1 MSIRTAERRLTST
14 ASRKGRWKRRLKRN
28 ADILRK
34 EAGNMGELILQV
46 QHLSKSFGTNEVL
59 RDIDFNVSTGDV
71 TSIIGASGSGKS
83 TLLRCINLLETPT
96 SGEVLYHGQKV
107 TGPKVN
113 AAEYRS
119 HVGMV
124 FQSFNLFN
132 NMTVLENCMAGQIK
146 VLKKNKEDAKKQAM
160 FYLEK
165 VGMAPYINAKPRQ
178 ISGGQKQRVAIA
190 RALAMNPEVLLFD
203 EPTSALDPE
212 MVGEV
217 LNVMRDLAGEGM
229 TMLVVTHEMAFARD
243 VSNHVVYM
251 NGGVI
256 LEEGTPEEIFG
267 NPKHQETKDFLSR
280 FRKS

>member
-1 MSIRTAERRLTST
+1 M
-14 ASRKGRWKRRLKRN
+14 N
-28 ADILRK
+28 QQPIL
-34 EAGNMGELILQV
+34 EV
-46 QHLSKSFGTNEVL
+46 QHLSKSFGSHEVL
-59 RDIDFNVSTGDV
+59 RDIDFTVQKGDV
-71 TSIIGASGSGKS
+71 TSIIGSSGSGKS

-96 SGEVLYHGQKV
+96 SGEILYHGQSV

-113 AAEYRS
+113 APEYRS

-132 NMTVLENCMAGQIK
+132 NMTVLENCVVGQVK
-146 VLKKNKEDAKKQAM
+146 VLKKDRETARKNAM
-160 FYLEK
+160 RYLEQ

-190 RALAMNPEVLLFD
+190 RALAMEPEVLLFD

-217 LNVMRDLAGEGM
+217 LSVMRGLADSGM

-243 VSNHVVYM
+243 VSSRVVYM
-251 NGGVI
+251 NQGVI
-256 LEEGTPEEIFG
+256 CEEGTPEQVFG
-267 NPKHQETKDFLSR
+267 DPQRQETRDFLSR
-280 FRKS
+280 FRQS